1 MDQAAGLR
9 SLALAA
15 AGARPA
21 PETAGGMSAF
31 VVGSGKG
38 GVGKSVLSVLLS
50 IELARSGRRVLLL
63 DGAQNQGNLHILL
76 GVRPAHRLESLLT
89 GEIDAAELLRPL
101 DERLWL
107 LPADSGTERL
117 HALGPVDRARLHH
130 RLSALYD
137 DFDAVVVDSG
147 PGIESAVRVAM
158 MRANRLA
165 VVTVPEP
172 AALSDAYALMKIV
185 HLQLP
190 GLPLEVLVNR
200 VLDESE
206 GPAAFERLSL
216 AGQRFLGRPLR
227 YLGAVPEDPEVT
239 EAVRRPGRLLAGAP
253 SRVREALTAVA
264 TEWLAAAE
272 PADARAA

>member
-1 MDQAAGLR
+1 VDQAAQLR
-9 SLALAA
+9 RLTAA
-15 AGARPA
+15 ADRPA
-21 PETAGGMSAF
+21 PAAPATVSAF
-31 VVGSGKG
+31 VIGSGKG
-38 GVGKSVLSVLLS
+38 GVGKSVLSALLAL
-50 IELARSGRRVLLL
+50 ELARTGRRVLLL

-76 GVRPAHRLESLLT
+76 GVRPAHHLEALLT
-89 GEIDAAELLRPL
+89 GEVAAQELLRPL
-101 DERLWL
+101 DEKLWL

-130 RLSALYD
+130 RLSSLYD

-147 PGIESAVRVAM
+147 PGIESAVRVAL

-200 VLDESE
+200 VLDEDE
-206 GPAAFERLSL
+206 GPATFERLDL
-216 AGQRFLGRPLR
+216 AGRRFLGRPLR
-227 YLGAVPEDPEVT
+227 YLGAVPEDRDIA

-253 SRVREALTAVA
+253 ARVRDALVAVA
-264 TEWLAAAE
+264 SEWLAAVE
-272 PADARAA
+272 PADAQVA